1 MVERKSEADASP
13 PEVLARMDQ
22 LIALS
27 LVGQHTLAERLGI
40 NVTDLTCL
48 GFVLGAGEE
57 ALTAGRLAELAGL
70 TTGAVTG
77 VVNRLESAGY
87 ARRVPIPMTGAVSG
101 SFLKGIRP
109 PASPRRTEP
118 TYRRLTEL
126 FESYGPDE
134 LAAISDW
141 FTRAADAMRIS
152 LAEIRKS
159 RLPEGMP

>member
-1 MVERKSEADASP
+1 MERKSEAGVSP
-13 PEVLARMDQ
+13 LEVLARMDQ

-27 LVGQHTLAERLGI
+27 LVGQHTLAERLGV

-87 ARRVPIPMTGAVSG
+87 ARRVPDPDDRRRVRIVPEKDSAARIAV
-101 SFLKGIRP
+101 
-109 PASPRRTEP
+109 AYEP

-126 FESYGPDE
+126 FESYGPEE

-152 LAEIRKS
+152 LAEIRES
-159 RLPEGMP
+159 PAP

>member
-1 MVERKSEADASP
+1 MVERKSETVASP
-13 PEVLARMDQ
+13 LEVLARMDQ

-27 LVGQHTLAERLGI
+27 LVGQHTLAERLGV

-48 GFVLGAGEE
+48 GFILGAGEE

-77 VVNRLESAGY
+77 VVNRLENAGY
-87 ARRVPIPMTGAVSG
+87 ARRVPDPHDRRRVRIVPEGDTAARIAV
-101 SFLKGIRP
+101 
-109 PASPRRTEP
+109 AYEP

-152 LAEIRKS
+152 LAEIRES
-159 RLPEGMP
+159 PAP

>member
-1 MVERKSEADASP
+1 MEGKSGPGASP
-13 PEVLARMDQ
+13 LDVLSRMDQ

-27 LVGQHTLAERLGI
+27 MVGRHTLAERLGI

-48 GFVLGAGEE
+48 GFILGAKGE

-87 ARRVPIPMTGAVSG
+87 ARRVPDPHDRRRIRIVPEGDPAARIAV
-101 SFLKGIRP
+101 
-109 PASPRRTEP
+109 AYEP
-118 TYRRLTEL
+118 TYRRLVEL

-152 LAEIRKS
+152 LAEIRES
-159 RLPEGMP
+159 PAP

>member
-1 MVERKSEADASP
+1 MVEGKSEAVVSP
-13 PEVLARMDQ
+13 PEVLARMDR

-27 LVGQHTLAERLGI
+27 LVGQHTIAERLGI

-87 ARRVPIPMTGAVSG
+87 ARRVAD
-101 SFLKGIRP
+101 
-109 PASPRRTEP
+109 PRDRRRVRIVPEEKSAARIATAYEP

-141 FTRAADAMRIS
+141 FTRAADAMRLS
-152 LAEIRKS
+152 LAEIRES
-159 RLPEGMP
+159 PAS

>member
-1 MVERKSEADASP
+1 MVERKPDAGTSP
-13 PEVLARMDQ
+13 LEVLARMDQ

-77 VVNRLESAGY
+77 VVNRLEGAGY
-87 ARRVPIPMTGAVSG
+87 ARRVPDPDDRRRVRIVPEKDSAARIAV
-101 SFLKGIRP
+101 
-109 PASPRRTEP
+109 AYEP

-126 FESYGPDE
+126 FESYGPEE

-152 LAEIRKS
+152 LAEIRES
-159 RLPEGMP
+159 PAP

>member
-1 MVERKSEADASP
+1 MVERKSEAGVSP
-13 PEVLARMDQ
+13 LEVLARMDQ

-27 LVGQHTLAERLGI
+27 LVGQHTLAERLGV

-87 ARRVPIPMTGAVSG
+87 ARRVPDPDDRRRVRIVPEKDSAARIAV
-101 SFLKGIRP
+101 
-109 PASPRRTEP
+109 AYEP

-126 FESYGPDE
+126 FESYGPEE

-152 LAEIRKS
+152 LAEIRES
-159 RLPEGMP
+159 PAP